1 MVAAGQTVFTL
12 AADGEREVSISLPEQ
27 NYGRFK
33 IGDLVSVELWTQRE
47 QRFPGRI
54 RELSPA
60 ADPRSRTFAAR
71 IAFAGGKVPAELGQS
86 ARVYIQS
93 EHAVPL
99 SVPLSALTAENGVTY
114 VWRLQSDSTLKR
126 TPVQVGAYGQETV
139 PVLSGLQ
146 ASDWVVA
153 AGVHVLH
160 EGEQVRP
167 VDRSNRAVKLAAKE

>member
-1 MVAAGQTVFTL
+1 
-12 AADGEREVSISLPEQ
+12 
-27 NYGRFK
+27 
-33 IGDLVSVELWTQRE
+33 
-47 QRFPGRI
+47 
-54 RELSPA
+54 
-60 ADPRSRTFAAR
+60 
-71 IAFAGGKVPAELGQS
+71 
-86 ARVYIQS
+86 
-93 EHAVPL
+93 L

-126 TPVQVGAYGQETV
+126 TPVQIGAYGQETV